1 MSNKEN
7 NFWPFIVFMPI
18 DVDKRALFLST
29 LFSSKITIDVLRLFK
44 WDEDLCQSDIVK
56 SLRMHSNKT
65 VIAILKKLASLSI
78 LSEKYRVEK
87 RGKRRVKV
95 KCYRLTELGKWYN
108 LLFRDPQ
115 ELDRDTVKIYLTE
128 IVREFIEKI
137 TSFASKFSIPQN
149 SYIDIADIVR
159 SFLVKPRY
167 KDFDVIVFGSNA
179 LDVYITHSYKI
190 FFGGSGANVAVA
202 LSRLGLKTGFVSR
215 FSTDVIGLQSAYSI
229 AREGVDI
236 SLSIFDEN
244 AEPSI
249 CSIVHG
255 DKIKI
260 ECRYDRGRPP
270 VVTELSEKIVEAC
283 RRAKAVYLGE
293 GINNLYVKLIREIG
307 GEKLIVYRPNME
319 AIQYFLEEVL
329 LVFRQSPIVIL
340 NEDKAEL
347 FSRKGFDIPKTFYDH
362 GIKHLIITLGS
373 RGAEIYS
380 YPRTEP
386 KKIESPQTVVLDPIG
401 AGDMFSAVFI
411 YMLLRELDI
420 EKAVEK
426 AVKTASTSLSQLG
439 PRKLIT
445 INSLAQ

>member
-7 NFWPFIVFMPI
+7 SFWPFIVFMPI

-29 LFSSKITIDVLRLFK
+29 LFSSKIAIDVLRLFK
-44 WDEDLCQSDIVK
+44 WNEDLCQSDIVK
-56 SLRMHSNKT
+56 SFRMHSNKT
-65 VIAILKKLASLSI
+65 IIATLKKLVSLNI
-78 LSEKYRVEK
+78 LSEEYRFEE

-128 IVREFIEKI
+128 VVREFIERI
-137 TSFASKFSIPQN
+137 TNFASKFSIPQS
-149 SYIDIADIVR
+149 SYIDIADIAR
-159 SFLVKPRY
+159 TFLAKPRY

-179 LDVYITHSYKI
+179 LDVYITHGYKA
-190 FFGGSGANVAVA
+190 FFGGSGANVAVT
-202 LSRLGLKTGFVSR
+202 LSRLGLKTGFASR

-236 SLSIFDEN
+236 SLSVFDRN

-270 VVTELSEKIVEAC
+270 VVTELSEKLVEAC
-283 RRAKAVYLGE
+283 RKAKAIYLGE
-293 GINNLYVKLIREIG
+293 GINSLYVKLIREIG
-307 GEKLIVYRPNME
+307 GEKLIVYRPSAE

-329 LVFRQSPIVIL
+329 SVFRQSPIMIL

-373 RGAEIYS
+373 RGAKIYS
-380 YPRTEP
+380 YPQTEP
-386 KKIESPQTVVLDPIG
+386 KKIEAPQTEVLDPIG
-401 AGDMFSAVFI
+401 AGDIFSAVFI
-411 YMLLRELDI
+411 YMLLRGADI
-420 EKAVEK
+420 ESATEK
-426 AVKTASTSLSQLG
+426 AVKTASASLSQLG
-439 PRKLIT
+439 PRKQI
-445 INSLAQ
+445 IISNLA